1 MPSTPPTDPAIGSFA
16 GKVAVI
22 TGAASGI
29 GLGMAHAF
37 AEAGIRVLLS
47 DVEIEALDAAAQAL
61 RESGADV
68 HTVIADV
75 SDPEQVQALAQAA
88 LQRYGGIDILCNNAG
103 VGAGTM
109 PSWHSTLDDWQWVL
123 GVNLMGVV
131 HGIRSFMPILLKQRT
146 PAHIVNTASMA
157 GLSAGGNPVY
167 GASKAAVVSLSESL
181 YIELQRSRSNVNVSL
196 LCPGFVATK
205 ILSAERNR
213 PVTLGDASEPPSS
226 PVANAMRQWFNEQV
240 EQGLAPLDVGRQVL
254 AAIREQRFYVFTHP
268 EWLGQVEHRMQNLLH
283 GRNPSASA
291 LPGMEEALRRAL

>member
-1 MPSTPPTDPAIGSFA
+1 MDGFE

-29 GLGMAHAF
+29 GLGMAQAF
-37 AEAGIRVLLS
+37 AEAGIRVVLS
-47 DVEIEALDAAAQAL
+47 DVEIEALDAAAAAL
-61 RESGADV
+61 RASGADV
-68 HTVIADV
+68 HTVVADV
-75 SDPEQVQALAQAA
+75 SDAEQVQALAHAS

-131 HGIRSFMPILLKQRT
+131 HGIRSFMPFLLKQRT

-181 YIELQRSRSNVNVSL
+181 YIELQRNRSNVSVSL
-196 LCPGFVATK
+196 LCPGFVATR

-213 PVTLGDASEPPSS
+213 PSSLPEASPEPAS
-226 PVANAMRQWFNEQV
+226 PLAAAMRQWFNEQV
-240 EQGLAPLDVGRQVL
+240 EQGLNPLDVGRQVL

-268 EWLGQVEHRMQNLLH
+268 EWLSHVEHRLHNLLQ
-283 GRNPSASA
+283 GRNPSASP
-291 LPGMEEALRRAL
+291 LPGMEEALRRVL